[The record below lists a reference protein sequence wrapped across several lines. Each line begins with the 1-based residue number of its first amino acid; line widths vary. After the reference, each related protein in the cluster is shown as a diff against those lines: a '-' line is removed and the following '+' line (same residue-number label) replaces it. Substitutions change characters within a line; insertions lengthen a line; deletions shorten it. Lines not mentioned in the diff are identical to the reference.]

1 MPGDNAL
8 SLRGECRA
16 LALFDLDHT
25 LISFDSGGAFTR
37 WLAERGVLD
46 AGFEAQYLAYCH
58 DYAAGRLDIR
68 AMHRFT
74 VGALA
79 GLPPP
84 QLQAWLDEF
93 EAEVAPRITPAALAL
108 VQAHQQC
115 GDLCVLVTATTRFIA
130 EPFARLF
137 GIDHVLA
144 TEPERDGQGRL
155 TGAIV
160 GEPCFWADKCGHVE
174 RWLAARGQVLADFSR
189 SSFYSDSVHD
199 LPLLQMVRRPVAVD
213 ADAALLAHA
222 HTQGWQTLTLR
233 G

>member
-1 MPGDNAL
+1 MLGDNGL
-8 SLRGECRA
+8 SHRGEDRG

-25 LISFDSGGAFTR
+25 LIAFDSGGAFTR
-37 WLAERGVLD
+37 WLAGRGVLD
-46 AGFEAQYLAYCH
+46 NGFEAQYIAYCR

-68 AMHRFT
+68 AMHQYT

-79 GLPPP
+79 PFPSA

-93 EAEVAPRITPAALAL
+93 EAEVAVRITPAALAL
-108 VQAHQQC
+108 VQSHQLR
-115 GDLCVLVTATTRFIA
+115 GDLCALVTATTRFIA

-160 GEPCFWADKCGHVE
+160 GDPCFRVHKCGHVE
-174 RWLAARGQVLADFSR
+174 RWLGAQGLALGDFTH

-199 LPLLQMVRRPVAVD
+199 LPLLQQVRRPVAVD

-222 HTQGWQTLTLR
+222 QAQRWDLLSLR